1 MIKPVVT
8 EKSMKATAE
17 NCYTFKVDRKATKN
31 QIKKAVE
38 DKFKVNVIKV
48 RTINIKKK
56 KKRKKAIVKIKEGQK
71 IEGFGGE
78 K

>member
-8 EKSMKATAE
+8 EKSMEATAK
-17 NCYTFKVDRKATKN
+17 NCYTFKVDRKAAKN

-48 RTINIKKK
+48 RTINVKKK

>member
-1 MIKPVVT
+1 MTKPVVT
-8 EKSMKATAE
+8 EKSMEATAE
-17 NCYTFKVDRKATKN
+17 NCYTFKVDRKVAKN

-56 KKRKKAIVKIKEGQK
+56 KKWKKAIVKIKEGQK